1 MKLILVSLCLFLFT
15 KVNSDPHDQVLKWWE
30 SISVSKPL
38 KCKLNP
44 DLKQDFH
51 PIAQKFLNETQRT
64 KLIHTR
70 LCGPNEPRNYKLK
83 GAKIING
90 TIEGTAKLTFI
101 NVNDAQGQED
111 VRSGDNRTCIDRG
124 VYQSKYPSEVI
135 GTFQKGI
142 LVGNVKLKF
151 SDGTSAISEFVNGS
165 MKGLNR

>member
-1 MKLILVSLCLFLFT
+1 MKLILVSLFLLAS
-15 KVNSDPHDQVLKWWE
+15 KVNSDPHEKVLKWWE
-30 SISVSKPL
+30 SISVSIPL

-44 DLKQDFH
+44 DLNQDFH
-51 PIAQKFLNETQRT
+51 PIAHNFLNDGMRK
-64 KLIHTR
+64 KLIQTR
-70 LCGPNEPRNYKLK
+70 LCSPDEARNYKLK

-124 VYQSKYPSEVI
+124 LYNNKYPSEII
-135 GTFQKGI
+135 GTFHKGI

-151 SDGTSAISEFVNGS
+151 SDGSSAVSEFVNGS
-165 MKGLNR
+165 SKGLNR